1 VPFFWLAARQIC
13 DLVQNPD
20 YVFFRVRLCMTSR
33 PDWRHDNTG
42 RLLFDSTRRFQERV
56 LQLVNGKGFPDIRI
70 PHLAVT
76 RHIDVAGTRIADVA
90 ARAGVTKQ
98 SMGEM
103 IDQLEGMKY
112 LTRAADADDK
122 RAKIVKFTRE
132 GRKLLVTIQAAVA
145 TTEKELAARIGT
157 KAVKSLRDRL
167 TAYCRTDQEPAGQ
180 GAGRTQSRRQRPL

>member
-1 VPFFWLAARQIC
+1 
-13 DLVQNPD
+13 
-20 YVFFRVRLCMTSR
+20 
-33 PDWRHDNTG
+33 
-42 RLLFDSTRRFQERV
+42 
-56 LQLVNGKGFPDIRI
+56 LQLVNGNGFPDIRI

-112 LTRAADADDK
+112 LTRLADADDK

-145 TTEKELAARIGT
+145 TTEKELAARIGA
-157 KAVKSLRDRL
+157 KAVKSLRDGL
-167 TAYCRTDQEPAGQ
+167 TSYCRVDQGPVELN
-180 GAGRTQSRRQRPL
+180 AGRTQARRQRPL